1 MAQTPASMPEVTI
14 SDDALRQMLRQAVAD
29 ALEDRRGLLHDVVAE
44 VIEDVALTEAVRR
57 GRETE
62 RVSRADVFAALDGTA

>member
-1 MAQTPASMPEVTI
+1 MPHVSI

-29 ALEDRRGLLHDVVAE
+29 ALEDRRDLLYDVVAE
-44 VIEDVALTEAVRR
+44 VIEDVALTEAVRQ

-62 RVSRADVFAALDGTA
+62 HVSRTDVFAALDGTA